1 MLIKPQLKGF
11 AQNDYP
17 QAVKDTLLEIDAV
30 LSNATAELSMP
41 NPNAENAKRGVDV
54 ARDMILKLAEDELG
68 RDPLLEAKRKLVL
81 IYLGMTAEQISDLDT
96 EIFSLLVKDRTLKNE
111 IERARKN
118 N

>member
-1 MLIKPQLKGF
+1 MK
-11 AQNDYP
+11 A
-17 QAVKDTLLEIDAV
+17 TLLEIEAV

-41 NPNAENAKRGVDV
+41 KPNTEKARLGIEVARGQLLDLAENQC
-54 ARDMILKLAEDELG
+54 G

-81 IYLGMTAEQISDLDT
+81 VYLGMAEHQFSDADT
-96 EIFSLLVKDRTLKNE
+96 NIFSILAKERALQDE

>member
-1 MLIKPQLKGF
+1 MKT
-11 AQNDYP
+11 A
-17 QAVKDTLLEIDAV
+17 LLEIEAV

-41 NPNAENAKRGVDV
+41 NPDAEKARLGIEVAREKLLNLAENQR
-54 ARDMILKLAEDELG
+54 G

-81 IYLGMTAEQISDLDT
+81 IYLGMTEHQFTDSDT
-96 EIFSLLVKDRTLKNE
+96 EIFSILAKERALQAE